1 MKKIYHTKFIVL
13 IVVLICVFL
22 FKIIAYANSAP
33 IYMPDY
39 PSIGIFTVD
48 ENTPIQVLKENLL
61 FDFTEED
68 DNTYSPKAKVSAA
81 YEMQNSSNEDIS
93 VHMAFPFIEKFSE
106 FSPDDI
112 IITADNEIIS
122 YDVYLGDVIKNS
134 GNSFQDP
141 ENTDLNIEQI
151 IKSITDK
158 KYMANNFKENET
170 GKLYRFNVSS
180 VDDKMNFAVSF
191 DFNHEKTKIILNGF
205 NRFERKDEDSIRIA
219 SSVGEEETME
229 IYVLGED
236 VNFDIKGYTS
246 GNLEEETDKFEYEK
260 TTEEID
266 VETYLKNYADYYLNK
281 YIDSYENITSGS
293 ISEIQLYNLYAESL
307 DEYLDKNL
315 GVCTEEDIMSQ
326 TWSSRIITLVYSVDF
341 PQNSKKEIGVSYK
354 TKGTMDRRETVEPQF
369 IYDYILNSA
378 SNWKNFNNLNIKII
392 TPTEAPYI
400 INSSIE
406 LNKEDNN
413 VYTAYSEELPEE
425 DFFFTLYSR
434 EKITL
439 LDRIEGYFNRTFG
452 YFTHIV
458 IGFVFLII
466 IIVIFVVVKNKTAKR
481 Y

>member
-1 MKKIYHTKFIVL
+1 MKKIYRTKFIVL
-13 IVVLICVFL
+13 IVVLICIFL
-22 FKIIAYANSAP
+22 FNIIVYANSAP

-39 PSIGIFTVD
+39 PSIGIFSVD
-48 ENTPIQVLKENLL
+48 ENTPIEVLKENLL

-68 DNTYSPKAKVSAA
+68 DNTYSPKAKVSAT

-112 IITADNEIIS
+112 IITANDEIIS
-122 YDVYLGDVIKNS
+122 YDTYLGETINNS
-134 GNSFQDP
+134 RNPFQEP
-141 ENTDLNIEQI
+141 ENTDFNIEKI

-158 KYMANNFKENET
+158 KYTANNFKENET

-180 VDDKMNFAVSF
+180 TDDKINFAVSF

-205 NRFERKDEDSIRIA
+205 NRFERNDNNIRIA
-219 SSVGEEETME
+219 SGVREEETME

-236 VNFDIKGYTS
+236 ISFDAKGFTS
-246 GNLEEETDKFEYEK
+246 GNLEKETDKFECEII
-260 TTEEID
+260 TEEID
-266 VETYLKNYADYYLNK
+266 VETFLKNYADYYLNK
-281 YIDSYENITSGS
+281 YAENHEKMTKGR

-307 DEYLDKNL
+307 DKYLDRNL
-315 GVCTEEDIMSQ
+315 GVCTKGDIMSE
-326 TWSSRIITLVYSVDF
+326 TWATRIITLVYSVNF
-341 PQNSKKEIGVSYK
+341 PQNSKKVISVSYK

-369 IYDYILNSA
+369 TYDYILNPA

-392 TPTEAPYI
+392 TPEEAPYI
-400 INSSIE
+400 VNSSIG

-425 DFFFTLYSR
+425 DFTFTLYSK

-439 LDRIEGYFNRTFG
+439 VDRIEGYLNRTFG
-452 YFTHIV
+452 YFTPII

-466 IIVIFVVVKNKTAKR
+466 IIVIFAVVKTRKRNKE
-481 Y
+481 

>member
-1 MKKIYHTKFIVL
+1 MKKIYRTKFIVL
-13 IVVLICVFL
+13 IVVLICIFL
-22 FKIIAYANSAP
+22 FNIIVYANSAP

-39 PSIGIFTVD
+39 PSIGIFSVD
-48 ENTPIQVLKENLL
+48 ENTPIEVLKENLL

-68 DNTYSPKAKVSAA
+68 DNTYSPKAKVSAT

-112 IITADNEIIS
+112 IITANDEIIS
-122 YDVYLGDVIKNS
+122 YDTYLGETINNS
-134 GNSFQDP
+134 RNPFQEP
-141 ENTDLNIEQI
+141 ENTDFNIEKI

-158 KYMANNFKENET
+158 KYTANNFKENET

-180 VDDKMNFAVSF
+180 TDDKINFAVSF

-205 NRFERKDEDSIRIA
+205 NRFERNDNNIRIA
-219 SSVGEEETME
+219 SGVREEETME

-236 VNFDIKGYTS
+236 ISFDAKGFTS
-246 GNLEEETDKFEYEK
+246 GNLEKETDKFEYEII
-260 TTEEID
+260 TEEID
-266 VETYLKNYADYYLNK
+266 VETFLKNYADYYLNK
-281 YIDSYENITSGS
+281 YAENHEKMTKGR

-307 DEYLDKNL
+307 DKYLDRNL
-315 GVCTEEDIMSQ
+315 GVCTKGDIMSE
-326 TWSSRIITLVYSVDF
+326 TWATRIITLVYSVNF
-341 PQNSKKEIGVSYK
+341 PQNSKKVISVSYK

-369 IYDYILNSA
+369 TYDYILNPA
-378 SNWKNFNNLNIKII
+378 SNWKGFKNLNIKII
-392 TPTEAPYI
+392 TPEEAPYI
-400 INSSIE
+400 VNSSIG

-425 DFFFTLYSR
+425 DFTFTLYSK

-439 LDRIEGYFNRTFG
+439 VDRIEGYLNRTFG
-452 YFTHIV
+452 YFTPII

-466 IIVIFVVVKNKTAKR
+466 IIVIFAVVKTRKRNKE
-481 Y
+481 